1 LTGGGVSAIKVWN
14 DPAATSHQSPRPK
27 GKAEHQALRFSHFL
41 AEAANVNRPVTP
53 WQVLAQ
59 RDFGLFW
66 TSLLFSAVGSEI
78 AAVAVAWQVYE
89 ITDSPF
95 QLGLTGLFRALPV
108 MILSIPGGIVADRMD
123 RRRLLIIT
131 QALAALL
138 ALALGLLTSTGLVR
152 VWHIYAITFLS
163 GAVSI
168 FDTPARTAM
177 IPALVRAEQLASAYA
192 LNITWRQT
200 ATLAGPFLGG
210 ICISV
215 FGLTASYYIDAAS
228 FLAVIICLFFMR
240 ARSSLPAE
248 KKESP
253 LQSLRGGFNF
263 IRENSAILTL
273 MSMDTWVNFF
283 GAYRSMMPA
292 FARDILGTGPAGLGA
307 LLGVPAFGALLGSGI
322 VMAMGNPKHKGKLI
336 IWVTLLYTAGLTCFA
351 LSRSLALSLV
361 IVFVLGLLDAIGETL
376 RDTLVQ
382 LITPD
387 RMRGRVKS
395 FDQVFMSAGTYAG
408 HAQMGTAATF
418 LGVPGALVLG
428 GCLGSAAVLLVAK
441 YARSLIKL

>member
-1 LTGGGVSAIKVWN
+1 MK
-14 DPAATSHQSPRPK
+14 
-27 GKAEHQALRFSHFL
+27 
-41 AEAANVNRPVTP
+41 RPVTP

-66 TSLLFSAVGSEI
+66 TSLLCSAVGSEI
-78 AAVAVAWQVYE
+78 SAVAVAWQVYE
-89 ITDSPF
+89 ITNSPF

-131 QALAALL
+131 QSLAALL
-138 ALALGLLTSTGLVR
+138 ALALALLTSAGQVR
-152 VWHIYAITFLS
+152 VWHIYAVTFLS
-163 GAVSI
+163 GAIGI
-168 FDTPARTAM
+168 FDAPARTAM
-177 IPALVRAEQLASAYA
+177 IPALVQTEQLASAYA

-210 ICISV
+210 LCITV
-215 FGLTASYYIDAAS
+215 FGLAASYFIDAAS
-228 FLAVIICLFFMR
+228 FLAVIVCLFFMR
-240 ARSSLPAE
+240 ARSSPPAE

-253 LQSLRGGFNF
+253 LQSVRAGFNF
-263 IRENSAILTL
+263 IRENSVILAL
-273 MSMDTWVNFF
+273 MSMDTCVNFF
-283 GAYRSMMPA
+283 GAYRSMMPV

-307 LLGVPAFGALLGSGI
+307 LLGVPAFGALVGSGI

-336 IWVTLLYTAGLTCFA
+336 IWVTLLYTAGLICFA
-351 LSRSLALSLV
+351 VSRSLTLSLL
-361 IVFVLGLLDAIGETL
+361 IVFSLGLVDAVGETL

-382 LITPD
+382 LMTPD

-395 FDQVFMSAGTYAG
+395 FDQVFMSAGTYVG

-418 LGVPGALVLG
+418 LGVPGALILG
-428 GCLGSAAVLLVAK
+428 GCLGSTAVLLVAR
-441 YARSLIKL
+441 YARSLRRIA